1 MAIGRHA
8 DKGGY
13 DEYGTYSVVACG
25 IFDFSKRV
33 RSANTLLWV
42 VDGSGA
48 APKMMAAAMFETE
61 LCRSAFN

>member
-8 DKGGY
+8 DKDGY

-42 VDGSGA
+42 VDGGGA